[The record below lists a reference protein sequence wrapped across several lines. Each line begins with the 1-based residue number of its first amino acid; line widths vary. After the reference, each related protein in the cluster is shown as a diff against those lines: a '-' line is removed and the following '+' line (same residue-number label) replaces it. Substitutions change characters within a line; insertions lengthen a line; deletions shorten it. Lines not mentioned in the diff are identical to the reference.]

1 MRGDGDGDF
10 PGVFAGDA
18 GDADRAGEA
27 GEGVGGDADTAQ
39 ALLEAGALAGAA
51 DQAEVGEST
60 VLQGGFDQ
68 AVVEVVAVA
77 DHQDVGVGI
86 AGAQFRFRGAGVDRF
101 DAVGQAVGELLGAW
115 VDPAQGDAEAGQHFD
130 HGATDV
136 AGAEQQQPLARWQE
150 RFEQDGDHAAAALG
164 EAGAERVT
172 DKTIVEAG
180 LVDRVGRDIVRA
192 RTSAEC
198 LGQSL
203 ACLSHGIGFQ
213 VAAADGAEL
222 FIGGDHHLGAGFA
235 WNRSTGLGDGDQHA
249 GYAPIAQFGQGRQPA
264 VADVGHDRPDA
275 RTARSAGAGCGW
287 VYC

>member
-115 VDPAQGDAEAGQHFD
+115 VDPAQGDAEAGHHFD

-150 RFEQDGDHAAAALG
+150 RFEQDGDHAAA
-164 EAGAERVT
+164 T
-172 DKTIVEAG
+172 
-180 LVDRVGRDIVRA
+180 
-192 RTSAEC
+192 
-198 LGQSL
+198 
-203 ACLSHGIGFQ
+203 
-213 VAAADGAEL
+213 AAA
-222 FIGGDHHLGAGFA
+222 
-235 WNRSTGLGDGDQHA
+235 
-249 GYAPIAQFGQGRQPA
+249 P
-264 VADVGHDRPDA
+264 
-275 RTARSAGAGCGW
+275 SAGTSPRCDRRCIWGRSVRWRLFVPYTNKKKLVAQRRFKLFFW
-287 VYC
+287 F